1 MTVTV
6 NPVDQHKIILHI
18 EVPVEDVEKGAKQ
31 AYQRLANQ
39 VNIKGFR
46 KGKAPAKVLDSYL
59 GKEAVKEEIFSVVA
73 TKAYDQ
79 ALQDEKI
86 IPVTEPEVN
95 VITHEDGQPIVFE
108 ATIIKK
114 PEVTLGEYKGIDV
127 AKEEKVVTEEEVAT
141 QLDSIRQRHAKMV
154 VAEGAVLAQGD
165 FAIIDFE
172 GSVDGKAF
180 DGGEGKSYPLEIGS
194 GSFIPGFEEQ
204 LIGTKAGEEVI
215 VKVTFPE
222 DYHAAEL
229 AGKEAEFKVM
239 VQDVKRRELPELNDE
254 FAKEN
259 SAYET
264 LAAMQEDLKKKL
276 QTEANHRAQNEFN
289 SAVIREVTDHSVVEV
304 PDVMVEEK
312 ITQMIQELQMNLESR
327 KMNMAD
333 YLKYSGQDMAKLRES
348 YLEPAKVN
356 VKTDLVLDAIIKAE
370 NIEVTSDDL
379 NMEIYFMAQN
389 FGANPKDVWNI
400 ISKEKRVPML
410 ASSVAR
416 KKAAAFVIKNTKN
429 ADKDLE
435 EVKAEETEA

>member
-6 NPVDQHKIILHI
+6 NPVDQHKITLHI

-114 PEVTLGEYKGIDV
+114 PEVVLGEYKGIDI
-127 AKEEKVVTEEEVAT
+127 AKEHKEVTDEEVAT
-141 QLDSIRQRHAKMV
+141 QLESIRQHHAKMV
-154 VAEGAVLAQGD
+154 VAEGAVLEQGD
-165 FAIIDFE
+165 FAIIDFA

-215 VKVTFPE
+215 VKVTFPA
-222 DYHAAEL
+222 DYHATEL
-229 AGKEAEFKVM
+229 AGKEAEFKVTI
-239 VQDVKRRELPELNDE
+239 QDVKRRELPPLNDE

-264 LAAMQEDLKKKL
+264 LTAMQEDLRKKL
-276 QTEANHRAQNEFN
+276 QTEADHRAQNEFN
-289 SAVIREVTDHSVVEV
+289 SSVIKEVADHSTVEV

-312 ITQMIQELQMNLESR
+312 ITQMIQELQMNLEGR

-356 VKTDLVLDAIIKAE
+356 IKTDLVLEAIVKAE
-370 NIEVTSDDL
+370 NIQVTSEDL

-416 KKAAAFVIKNTKN
+416 KKAAAFIIKNTKGAEKN
-429 ADKDLE
+429 VLE
-435 EVKAEETEA
+435 EKTEETKA